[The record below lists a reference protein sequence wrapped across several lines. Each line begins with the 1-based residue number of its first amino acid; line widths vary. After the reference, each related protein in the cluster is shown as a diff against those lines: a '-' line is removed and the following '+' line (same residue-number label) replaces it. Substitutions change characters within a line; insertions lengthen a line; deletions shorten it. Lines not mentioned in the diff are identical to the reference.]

1 MSSFYGEMITI
12 RKVIIP
18 KKCVLRESRVLQ
30 KNRDIKNLS
39 NSELF
44 YEIAERQNL
53 AIVKKNSSISFA
65 RFHDDY
71 ISLLRSEMLW
81 AVRFQDL
88 T

>member
-1 MSSFYGEMITI
+1 MFERIKSS
-12 RKVIIP
+12 
-18 KKCVLRESRVLQ
+18 S

-65 RFHDDY
+65 RLADDY